1 MRFPLSFYC
10 CRRDAPSAVGSFPLP
25 SLRWVVLLPSTGD
38 EPMWPGRCRTCSRG
52 LRRLECASC
61 VLERALGSQ
70 HGSLRKA
77 KDRIERNVL
86 FQVLLHHPAAFLGR
100 QGWLQDVLCLICYMK
115 LFQRVSISPLA
126 FTTVSDIR
134 GAGNVKNVLV
144 ALAQQGLHHEECHDV
159 IVHAY
164 L

>member
-1 MRFPLSFYC
+1 MLHQQSAAFPCHLSDGLFYC
-10 CRRDAPSAVGSFPLP
+10 RQLGMNQGGQGGAGHAAEGY
-25 SLRWVVLLPSTGD
+25 VV
-38 EPMWPGRCRTCSRG
+38 WN
-52 LRRLECASC
+52 AH
-61 VLERALGSQ
+61 VVFLERALGSQ

-126 FTTVSDIR
+126 FTTVSDIG
-134 GAGNVKNVLV
+134 GAGNVKNVLL